1 MCPTGPAART
11 KIVRGDNRA
20 SYDARQITAIL
31 DASFIC
37 HVGFVLEGE
46 ARVIPTAYVRID
58 NAIYLHGHLKNQMM
72 NTLLDGQTCCIS
84 VTILDGLVLARSGF
98 HHSVNYRSVTVFG
111 KAEKLPDD
119 EKELNLDRLINHLV
133 PDRIPHL
140 RVHTQQE
147 LKATLVV
154 KIPIDEAAAKI
165 RSGPPIDAEKD
176 YDTDIWAGV
185 INVKIILDDIENCP
199 ELNDSVPTPEH
210 VLDFIKKKDLFTR
223 GRGTKPQSNFSAS
236 PSLL

>member
-1 MCPTGPAART
+1 MQKRAFFTSTVNPLSQLLAYSHGNPATR
-11 KIVRGDNRA
+11 
-20 SYDARQITAIL
+20 
-31 DASFIC
+31 
-37 HVGFVLEGE
+37 
-46 ARVIPTAYVRID
+46 
-58 NAIYLHGHLKNQMM
+58 HGCNL
-72 NTLLDGQTCCIS
+72 T
-84 VTILDGLVLARSGF
+84 
-98 HHSVNYRSVTVFG
+98 
-111 KAEKLPDD
+111 
-119 EKELNLDRLINHLV
+119 LDRLINHLV

-210 VLDFIKKKDLFTR
+210 VLDFVKKKDLFTR